1 MLSPSTFS
9 EWHSSSH
16 SYSLNSTALGLCILY
31 LETFC
36 AHETI
41 TLHTSTMQIIIIDSQ
56 DQRED
61 KYIRR
66 FLLVNVPISTKLYLN
81 YKLFKTQRSESSTF
95 FFFSQRRVQSRQ
107 QVKPSQKYILQYQK
121 SLHSRLLSIL
131 RFLKP
136 KEGWYSG
143 ARRYGRCHTL
153 LLTSSLSWCFLVF
166 TLSSIRMY
174 SFIQPIQDYTLCAIY
189 LLSPGITMG
198 NKKEKILVLMVLDII
213 VRKDNKIK

>member
-1 MLSPSTFS
+1 MKSNEFLKPRMISPSTFS

-95 FFFSQRRVQSRQ
+95 FFSPREEFSLDNRSNLARNIFSSTRNLSTVDCC
-107 QVKPSQKYILQYQK
+107 QY
-121 SLHSRLLSIL
+121 
-131 RFLKP
+131 
-136 KEGWYSG
+136 
-143 ARRYGRCHTL
+143 
-153 LLTSSLSWCFLVF
+153 
-166 TLSSIRMY
+166 
-174 SFIQPIQDYTLCAIY
+174 
-189 LLSPGITMG
+189 
-198 NKKEKILVLMVLDII
+198 
-213 VRKDNKIK
+213 